1 MKDGDRDRDRDRDR
15 DALFQICL
23 LEGFMQNGKS
33 FHVEGL
39 YVKEQRRFRWLTCED
54 SVRAL

>member
-33 FHVEGL
+33 FHVAFTL
-39 YVKEQRRFRWLTCED
+39 KNKED
-54 SVRAL
+54 SIG

>member
-1 MKDGDRDRDRDRDR
+1 MKDGDRDRDRDR